1 MSPTPPQRAEAILVC
16 NEAAGR
22 HWQLG
27 PLPRRQG
34 EFALVGW
41 TERAED
47 GGVPASV
54 AGALARGLTSQGC
67 VTFPCSAARG
77 APRGR
82 WVRQGD
88 DHVGRFSMAASR
100 GWRAALPGPLG
111 RTDLPLLSTR
121 REEAVLGLFD
131 DADHPWWLQGQFAL
145 LSPPAAAS
153 PRLGEEQPLPS
164 ELVGE
169 EWASCLGDL
178 AEAGVVAIL
187 RPGVDGDVAGLASRS
202 PDILR
207 QLLEHVRRAAA
218 DFGLA
223 FHAAPEDAFMKRLS
237 AGSIHPG

>member
-1 MSPTPPQRAEAILVC
+1 
-16 NEAAGR
+16 
-22 HWQLG
+22 
-27 PLPRRQG
+27 
-34 EFALVGW
+34 
-41 TERAED
+41 
-47 GGVPASV
+47 
-54 AGALARGLTSQGC
+54 
-67 VTFPCSAARG
+67 
-77 APRGR
+77 
-82 WVRQGD
+82 
-88 DHVGRFSMAASR
+88 MAASR

-145 LSPPAAAS
+145 LSPLAAP
-153 PRLGEEQPLPS
+153 PRLSEERPLPS
-164 ELVGE
+164 EVVVE

-178 AEAGVVAIL
+178 AEAGVVAVL

-207 QLLEHVRRAAA
+207 QLLEQVCRAAA

-223 FHAAPEDAFMKRLS
+223 FHVAPEDSFMERLS